1 MAERASSSVGAAE
14 RTIVI
19 TRVINAPRELV
30 FDAWTKPEHLTR
42 WFGPSDFSAPDV
54 AVDLRVGGAWRA
66 CIRSP
71 EGRDY
76 WMHGVYR
83 EIVPPRRLVF
93 THIWEEGHDSPH
105 HETLVSVTLEDQGG
119 RTKLT
124 FHKAVLESVVE
135 RISQGKGWSECLDRL
150 ADHVSRI
157 HATKK

>member
-1 MAERASSSVGAAE
+1 VAARARSSVNAAE

-30 FDAWTKPEHLTR
+30 FEAWTKAEHLSR
-42 WFGPSDFSAPDV
+42 WFGARDFSAPEVTADV
-54 AVDLRVGGAWRA
+54 CVGGAWRA

-83 EIVPPRRLVF
+83 EIVPPERLVF
-93 THIWEEGHDSPH
+93 THVWEEGHDSPR

-119 RTKLT
+119 KTKLT
-124 FHKAVLESVVE
+124 FHKAVLESVAE
-135 RISQGKGWSECLDRL
+135 RISQGTGWSECLDRL
-150 ADHVSRI
+150 AQLL
-157 HATKK
+157 ATMS